1 MMKYNSKIFARSI
14 CAVMAGIMMVG
25 GLTGCGND
33 DAVDGRG
40 MRLEKQNGDKT
51 EITGIA
57 EKYREKESKQKKKSL
72 QDNGLSGIFN
82 STSND
87 VMYAEEACD
96 VATVAGDTAMV
107 TDTSNSMY
115 TEVAY
120 DTREYDSMTENGFV
134 STVDRPLS
142 TFAADRD
149 TASYS
154 LSLIHI

>member
-14 CAVMAGIMMVG
+14 CAVMAGVMMVG

-96 VATVAGDTAMV
+96 VATVTGDTAMV

-115 TEVAY
+115 T
-120 DTREYDSMTENGFV
+120 
-134 STVDRPLS
+134 
-142 TFAADRD
+142 
-149 TASYS
+149 
-154 LSLIHI
+154 

>member
-14 CAVMAGIMMVG
+14 CAVMAGVMMVG

-33 DAVDGRG
+33 DAVDGRE

-82 STSND
+82 SISP
-87 VMYAEEACD
+87 CRRHPR
-96 VATVAGDTAMV
+96 
-107 TDTSNSMY
+107 SC
-115 TEVAY
+115 
-120 DTREYDSMTENGFV
+120 
-134 STVDRPLS
+134 
-142 TFAADRD
+142 
-149 TASYS
+149 
-154 LSLIHI
+154 

>member
-87 VMYAEEACD
+87 VMYAEEAC
-96 VATVAGDTAMV
+96 
-107 TDTSNSMY
+107 
-115 TEVAY
+115 EVQQ
-120 DTREYDSMTENGFV
+120 
-134 STVDRPLS
+134 
-142 TFAADRD
+142 
-149 TASYS
+149 S
-154 LSLIHI
+154 LEIQRW